1 MVGYC
6 TKQGYTETPFPLR
19 GLGALWPCSGV
30 LRPPETPRGPR
41 SIRPFGTVCAAA
53 SWLWNG
59 RGPMSITQIEK
70 DSRRKAVNGVIS
82 SFQLEGEAI
91 TDEFKILLEDYIN
104 GKISTDEML
113 AMVSGEPT
121 TTEYDY
127 EITPRT
133 LGLGGGWNLRLLE
146 NGEEVGGGVFPLPEH
161 CDFRDEKAL
170 QTLLDSLYEDALA
183 EASAWLASR

>member
-1 MVGYC
+1 MGNC
-6 TKQGYTETPFPLR
+6 ARPSIAPLFFR
-19 GLGALWPCSGV
+19 GVW
-30 LRPPETPRGPR
+30 
-41 SIRPFGTVCAAA
+41 AAA
-53 SWLWNG
+53 VIHGAALALDLALGLAVSRPWLNNVL
-59 RGPMSITQIEK
+59 SKATQRPL
-70 DSRRKAVNGVIS
+70 SRFA
-82 SFQLEGEAI
+82 
-91 TDEFKILLEDYIN
+91 
-104 GKISTDEML
+104 
-113 AMVSGEPT
+113 VSGLCGLVQGCYAPPKPPVAPARSAPSGRSARRLLGSGEWTMP
-121 TTEYDY
+121 TEYDY

>member
-1 MVGYC
+1 
-6 TKQGYTETPFPLR
+6 FL
-19 GLGALWPCSGV
+19 AL
-30 LRPPETPRGPR
+30 E
-41 SIRPFGTVCAAA
+41 
-53 SWLWNG
+53 NG
-59 RGPMSITQIEK
+59 RGPMSTTQIEK

-104 GKISTDEML
+104 GKISTDEVL
-113 AMVSGEPT
+113 AMVSDEPT